1 MKGERRMKFKKKK
14 GSGGISFHT
23 SSFGDKIA
31 DLIIFTIL
39 AVFAFTI
46 IFPFY
51 NMIIISLSDYASS
64 SKSGMKLIPTSLSL
78 VNYKIIFSDPKLLG
92 SIYVSLFVTT
102 VGVILSMATTILAG
116 YALSKKMLP
125 GRKWIMLFF
134 IVPMFFSGGLI
145 PWYLVVTNLGL
156 DNSLWAIILPSIV
169 NVFYIILMK
178 NYFNT
183 IPNSLIEAARMDGA
197 TEWEILLRVVLPI
210 AKPII
215 ATIALFLIVDKWNDW
230 WSAKLFIQDSSKIP
244 LQLLIRNIVIE
255 SSMDI
260 GSEKAQAMKNS
271 KVLLNPLGI
280 QMASVVVA
288 TLPILFIYPFLQKHF
303 SKGILLG
310 SLKE

>member
-1 MKGERRMKFKKKK
+1 MIFKKKK
-14 GSGGISFHT
+14 KSTGLSYYSNT
-23 SSFGDKIA
+23 LGDKIA
-31 DLIIFTIL
+31 DGIIVGLLSI
-39 AVFAFTI
+39 FAFTI

-64 SKSGMKLIPTSLSL
+64 SKSAMKLIPSNLSL
-78 VNYKIIFSDPKLLG
+78 VNYKIIFSDPKLLN
-92 SIYVSLFVTT
+92 SIYVSVFVTT
-102 VGVILSMATTILAG
+102 VGVIISLATIIFAG
-116 YALSKKMLP
+116 YALSRKSLP

-134 IVPMFFSGGLI
+134 IIPMFFSGGLI

-197 TEWEILLRVVLPI
+197 SEWEILVRIVLPI

-215 ATIALFLIVDKWNDW
+215 ATIVLFLIVDKWNDW
-230 WSAKLFIQDSSKIP
+230 WTAKLFIQDSDKMP

-288 TLPILFIYPFLQKHF
+288 TLPILFIYPLLQKHF

-310 SLKE
+310 SIKE

>member
-1 MKGERRMKFKKKK
+1 MIFKKKK
-14 GSGGISFHT
+14 KSTGLSYYSNT
-23 SSFGDKIA
+23 LGDKIA
-31 DLIIFTIL
+31 DGIIVGLLSI
-39 AVFAFTI
+39 FAFTI

-64 SKSGMKLIPTSLSL
+64 SKSAMKLIPTDLSL
-78 VNYKIIFSDPKLLG
+78 VNYKIIFSDPKLLN
-92 SIYVSLFVTT
+92 SIYVSVFVTT
-102 VGVILSMATTILAG
+102 VGVIISLATIIFAG
-116 YALSKKMLP
+116 YALSRKSLP

-134 IVPMFFSGGLI
+134 IIPMFFSGGLI

-197 TEWEILLRVVLPI
+197 SEWEILVRIVLPI

-215 ATIALFLIVDKWNDW
+215 ATIVLFLIVDKWNDW
-230 WSAKLFIQDSSKIP
+230 WAAKLFIQDSDKMP

-288 TLPILFIYPFLQKHF
+288 TLPILFIYPLLQKHF

-310 SLKE
+310 SIKE

>member
-1 MKGERRMKFKKKK
+1 MLFKKKK
-14 GSGGISFHT
+14 ESSGFSFHNRT
-23 SSFGDKIA
+23 VGDKIA
-31 DLIIFTIL
+31 DFIILTIL

-64 SKSGMKLIPTSLSL
+64 SKTAMKLIPTNLSL
-78 VNYKIIFSDPKLLG
+78 VNYKIILSDPKLLN
-92 SIYVSLFVTT
+92 SIYVSLFVTV
-102 VGVILSMATTILAG
+102 VGVTMSMATTILAG
-116 YALSKKMLP
+116 YALSRKSLP

-134 IVPMFFSGGLI
+134 ILPMFFSGGLI

-169 NVFYIILMK
+169 NIFYVILMK

-183 IPNSLIEAARMDGA
+183 IPNSLLEAARMDGA
-197 TEWEILLRVVLPI
+197 TEWQILTRVVLPI
-210 AKPII
+210 AKPIL

-230 WSAKLFIQDSSKIP
+230 WTAKLFIQDSDKMP
-244 LQLLIRNIVIE
+244 LQLLIRNTVIE

-288 TLPILFIYPFLQKHF
+288 TLPILFIYPLLQKHF
-303 SKGILLG
+303 SKGIMLG
-310 SLKE
+310 SIKE